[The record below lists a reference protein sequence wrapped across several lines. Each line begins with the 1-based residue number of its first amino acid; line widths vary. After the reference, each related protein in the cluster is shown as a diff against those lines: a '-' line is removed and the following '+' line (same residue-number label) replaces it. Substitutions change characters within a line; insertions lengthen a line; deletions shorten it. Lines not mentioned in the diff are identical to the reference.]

1 MEDDG
6 RRERARAL
14 NFMLKTTRA
23 RNSCPITIRLIATEV
38 GPGKVQVNHT
48 VDLFTVNEVYAPL
61 RVFFRAAGTCSAR
74 KHNNTLA
81 LVRNMGSTCC

>member
-14 NFMLKTTRA
+14 N
-23 RNSCPITIRLIATEV
+23 SCSITIRLIATEV
-38 GPGKVQVNHT
+38 GPAKVQVNHT
-48 VDLFTVNEVYAPL
+48 VDLFTVDEVYAPV
-61 RVFFRAAGTCSAR
+61 RVFFRAR
-74 KHNNTLA
+74 KHYNTLA